1 MNNLSLLCAGFCII
15 LCPLFY
21 SACNEDEDE
30 LPPITMEGRNTFGCL
45 VNGELFLPNGPL
57 GQFGLHAEISNYNDT
72 TGLIIYV
79 DNTTANKTLAVSI
92 FDSPILQTGKSYD
105 LRDSNFQVQYID
117 YDDSNNCTYETVE
130 EGYITL
136 SKFELTE
143 NIISGT
149 FEIKILSKDC
159 NDSVS
164 LKQGRFDIAEIVR

>member
-57 GQFGLHAEISNYNDT
+57 GQSGLHAEISNYNDT

-92 FDSPILQTGKSYD
+92 FDSPILQT
-105 LRDSNFQVQYID
+105 V
-117 YDDSNNCTYETVE
+117 
-130 EGYITL
+130 
-136 SKFELTE
+136 
-143 NIISGT
+143 
-149 FEIKILSKDC
+149 
-159 NDSVS
+159 
-164 LKQGRFDIAEIVR
+164 